1 MFYTKFECL
10 FPFLVC
16 GLGSLA
22 MVLNS
27 LEMDPGRQWKGVWR
41 WYSED
46 MLDCCAP
53 LDVIKEKG
61 ITFGE
66 FACLAQCNGL
76 DVISRRANRTSKQE
90 FLEAIRQV
98 CSRQHEHMV
107 VSYSRPTLQQT
118 GDGHFSPVGSYNQK
132 RNLVLILDV
141 ARFKYPS
148 YWVPFDMLWE
158 SLKTIDQSTG
168 KPRGYFILKRGQRRA
183 FQFCRLMVTEYSWSV
198 MAQLF
203 CREIPRLFLER
214 PPKTI
219 EEMVQRF
226 FDTVSN
232 DFFSLLAFQP
242 SGLDRA
248 GPGMHSEYLADL
260 NALLCQIKSHPLYH
274 AIKKTFHEKLSKSD
288 PKAWEF
294 HRKAINY
301 AQDILRQIHHGI
313 ALSET
318 PNNIE
323 SNSPPA
329 PSSLSHSS
337 SPSAVSMIL
346 DYQHLRHLDST
357 EILSSMATIF
367 MLASPRTTFPSV
379 LDSLIMDSTEFHGNF
394 NVLFN
399 VQLLPDLLREEVTR
413 IHDQLASL
421 SEFCSCGEQK
431 CGTSSYMSLKQPDV
445 YK

>member
-1 MFYTKFECL
+1 MSIS
-10 FPFLVC
+10 FLDC

-53 LDVIKEKG
+53 LDIIKEKG

-66 FACLAQCNGL
+66 FACLARCNGL
-76 DVISRRANRTSKQE
+76 DVSSRRANRTSKQE
-90 FLEAIRQV
+90 FLEAIRQA
-98 CSRQHEHMV
+98 CSRQHEHVV
-107 VSYSRPTLQQT
+107 VSYSRATLQQT

-158 SLKTIDQSTG
+158 SLRAIDQSTG
-168 KPRGYFILKRGQRRA
+168 KPRGYFFLRRGQRRA
-183 FQFCRLMVTEYSWSV
+183 FQFCRLMVTEYSWSA

-203 CREIPRLFLER
+203 CQEIPRLFLEK

-219 EEMVQRF
+219 GEIVQRF
-226 FDTVSN
+226 FDMVSN
-232 DFFSLLAFQP
+232 DFFSLLTFQP

-248 GPGMHSEYLADL
+248 GPGMQSEYLADL
-260 NALLCQIKSHPLYH
+260 NTLLYQIKSHPLYH
-274 AIKKTFHEKLSKSD
+274 AIKKIFHEKLSESD
-288 PKAWEF
+288 PKVSEF
-294 HRKAINY
+294 HRKAIDY
-301 AQDILRQIHHGI
+301 AQDILRQIHHG
-313 ALSET
+313 LTVSET
-318 PNNIE
+318 TNDIE
-323 SNSPPA
+323 SNSSA
-329 PSSLSHSS
+329 S
-337 SPSAVSMIL
+337 SPSSYSSFSSSSHPARSMAL
-346 DYQHLRHLDST
+346 DYQHLRHLNST

-367 MLASPRTTFPSV
+367 MLASPRTTFTIALNS
-379 LDSLIMDSTEFHGNF
+379 LTIDSAEFHGNF
-394 NVLFN
+394 NALFD
-399 VQLLPDLLREEVTR
+399 VQHLPDLLREEVTR

-431 CGTSSYMSLKQPDV
+431 CGTSSYQSSLK
-445 YK
+445 